1 MLKTLT
7 LSIAFLLASAPSLAD
22 TIWLDVRSY
31 GEFKNES
38 LTDSINIP
46 HTQVAQEIS
55 GITTDKSAKINV
67 YCRSGHRSG
76 IALEVLQK
84 MGYNNVKNVGGIS
97 DARKLKQAR

>member
-1 MLKTLT
+1 MLKALT
-7 LSIAFLLASAPSLAD
+7 LSITLILVSASSLAD

-55 GITTDKSAKINV
+55 GITTDKSANINV

>member
-7 LSIAFLLASAPSLAD
+7 LSIAFLLVSAPSLAD

-31 GEFKNES
+31 GEFKSES
-38 LTDSINIP
+38 LIGSINIP

-55 GITTDKSAKINV
+55 EVTKDKNAHINV

-84 MGYNNVKNVGGIS
+84 MGYINVKNVGGIS
-97 DARKLKQAR
+97 DARELKQAR

>member
-1 MLKTLT
+1 MLKALT
-7 LSIAFLLASAPSLAD
+7 LSITLILVSASSLAD